1 MQRGG
6 VLATGLLLGAVAD
19 RVLGDPRRFHPV
31 AGFGRV
37 SSWLESRVYA
47 DDRARGTGYVAVLVG
62 GSVALGCCVERIVRD
77 PPLAGVVVT
86 AAATWAVL
94 GGRSLAREA
103 ESIAASLQAG
113 DIDAARARMPN
124 LVSRDPQAL
133 DANGIARATLESVAE
148 NTSDAV
154 VAPLL
159 WGAVAGV
166 PGLIGYRAI
175 NTLDAMVGYRN
186 ERYQRFGWAAAR
198 LDDVVNWVPARLAA
212 GLALVAAPLVG
223 GSTRDGWTAVRTQ
236 AGQHPS
242 PNGGQVESAF
252 AGVLG
257 VTLGGRNVYGGVEED
272 RGELGHGP
280 APKPSDLARANRLA
294 LAVSVGAVAISALG
308 ALLMPRRP
316 RP

>member
-159 WGAVAGV
+159 W
-166 PGLIGYRAI
+166 
-175 NTLDAMVGYRN
+175 
-186 ERYQRFGWAAAR
+186 ERSRVSPDSSGTG
-198 LDDVVNWVPARLAA
+198 P
-212 GLALVAAPLVG
+212 
-223 GSTRDGWTAVRTQ
+223 STRWTPWWVTAMSGTSGSVGRRPGWTMWSTGFRRGWPPGWLSWPPRWW
-236 AGQHPS
+236 AGQR
-242 PNGGQVESAF
+242 GM
-252 AGVLG
+252 
-257 VTLGGRNVYGGVEED
+257 GGRRSALRPD
-272 RGELGHGP
+272 STP
-280 APKPSDLARANRLA
+280 APMAGRLNRPSLACWASR
-294 LAVSVGAVAISALG
+294 SGVAMSMVASKKTAASSATGPPRNPAIWLG
-308 ALLMPRRP
+308 RTGWRWLCPSGPLPSARWGRC
-316 RP
+316 